1 MCIRDSFKALGNDLT
16 VIAFPAAVAV
26 ARGPKPIER
35 LTRRVI
41 IAPHMV
47 AGILITLAEQG
58 VPGLLDTIDRI
69 FVGVCEGVGL
79 LRPEGVDVY
88 KRQAP

>member
-1 MCIRDSFKALGNDLT
+1 
-16 VIAFPAAVAV
+16 
-26 ARGPKPIER
+26 
-35 LTRRVI
+35 
-41 IAPHMV
+41 MV

-79 LRPEGVDVY
+79 LRPEGVVLLM
-88 KRQAP
+88 